1 MTWTTWGE
9 FKKEMEEKGIKDVDK
24 IEKIDVSQKR
34 IEPLNVYQD
43 NDKTWICF
51 N

>member
-1 MTWTTWGE
+1 MTWGE
-9 FKKEMEEKGIKDVDK
+9 FKKKMEEKGIKDIDK
-24 IEKIDVSQKR
+24 IEKIDISQRR
-34 IEPLNVYQD
+34 IEQLTVYQD